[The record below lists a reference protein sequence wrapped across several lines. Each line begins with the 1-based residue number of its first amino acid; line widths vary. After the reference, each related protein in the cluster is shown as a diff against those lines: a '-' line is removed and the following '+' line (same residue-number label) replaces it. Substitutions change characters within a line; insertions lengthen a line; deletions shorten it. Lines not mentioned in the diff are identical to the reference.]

1 MTDPTP
7 PPERPLSENS
17 RARIRAELVSHAQQN
32 RSPSRRWVVP
42 VAAAAA
48 VALVAGMAYWSTSPG
63 SSESDGLPAT
73 GGGSSSPTAG
83 PTVDP
88 TVLPSNE
95 GTATPTPPGPDETI
109 DAGAAVDE
117 VHDPREAGAGTC
129 EQELENVLKGATLAL
144 QVDDHSSFYVKD
156 ERFVLCD
163 VRDGTTT
170 ITHPLPLQ
178 PQEELATYRVLSM
191 YPPARDGFRTV
202 RVAGGIVPP
211 GARDVFDVTYTFPDG
226 HVQHATTASDAEGRS
241 WWLMAYSYDEGG
253 GSELDK
259 PPIEVT
265 VSYSGRQEHYSLQYG
280 VDTCAQANHG
290 C

>member
-1 MTDPTP
+1 MSELTP
-7 PPERPLSENS
+7 PPERPLPDGA
-17 RARIRAELVSHAQQN
+17 RARLRGDLLAHAQEA
-32 RSPSRRWVVP
+32 RSTGPRWAVP
-42 VAAAAA
+42 AGAAAA
-48 VALVAGMAYWSTSPG
+48 VAMVAGLSYWAISPG
-63 SSESDGLPAT
+63 GHDTGGLPAT
-73 GGGSSSPTAG
+73 GGGTPSASATPRASESSPVPSSIP
-83 PTVDP
+83 PTVRS
-88 TVLPSNE
+88 TEQPS
-95 GTATPTPPGPDETI
+95 
-109 DAGAAVDE
+109 
-117 VHDPREAGAGTC
+117 EAGAGTC

-144 QVDDHSSFYVKD
+144 QVDDHSSFYVKG

-163 VRDGTTT
+163 VRDGATT
-170 ITHPLPLQ
+170 ITRPLPLQ

-226 HVQHATTASDAEGRS
+226 HVQHAATASDAEGRS